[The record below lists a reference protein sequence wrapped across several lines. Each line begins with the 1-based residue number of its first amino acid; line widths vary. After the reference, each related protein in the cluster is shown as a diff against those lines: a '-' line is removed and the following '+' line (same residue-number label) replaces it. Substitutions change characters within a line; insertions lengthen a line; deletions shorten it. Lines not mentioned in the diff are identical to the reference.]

1 VYDGKSGAVQV
12 TVDGRRPIPALHA
25 IDLSLSSGRVGIGSF
40 DETGDFKNVKIQ
52 GVAVARE

>member
-12 TVDGRRPIPALHA
+12 TIDDRPIPALHA

-40 DETGDFKNVKIQ
+40 DETGDFKKVKIK
-52 GVAVARE
+52 GVAVSPE